1 MTQRKQK
8 EPWQRANPRH
18 AQGKESKHL
27 SPQDKAQARRS
38 AREAGRPY
46 PNLVD
51 NLRAVNRRRA
61 KKER

>member
-8 EPWQRANPRH
+8 EPWQCENPRH

-27 SPQDKAQARRS
+27 RPQEKAQARRS

-51 NLRAVNRRRA
+51 NLRVVNRRA